1 MSEITSEKRAEILAK
16 WKKDGTFAT
25 PLKQISL
32 DKLVEIT
39 SILVGKDLVPFV
51 KRSVVKT
58 VLDHSKR
65 REYPLEIC
73 VNYLKSAVRAEKRK
87 EGMQDMVVNYL
98 GSRDILTQ
106 KNNFDPLRVSGH
118 RSLLLVD
125 GTDEIIEATVWD
137 IGPGEEG
144 SRKPLHFWHKIKAK
158 IEETEFTRSS
168 GEKGTGFTFAFIEDE
183 EPADRKDIVE
193 RLIKKAIPFDSISS
207 ESHMWQPIVIHGRMG
222 GFKPIEDWQPT
233 GEMVPITDADG
244 MPVIDHNTGKAR
256 MRAKKEPTAEGQPLI
271 QPRLNNQDIAI
282 YTLAASVS
290 PLDPNEKTVNKLKF
304 RLLNKK
310 FGNHILD
317 LGVGMQEVFA
327 DAMQEEDPLDYL
339 SSTYKGTEVLCV
351 GAVTRFAPD
360 DTRDINWVEFEASLV
375 IKVDGLT
382 SGAVG
387 QEITTT
393 IPTTPK
399 SEPQPTPSKE
409 DVAAIASD
417 VAPKVAKVAV
427 ETPVVPDALSVP
439 ASVSEGEKSKAQIIR
454 QAIMETRELY
464 PASAGIEEIESLE
477 LFIMK
482 PYCDAKMKILD
493 EHKPFIKKQ
502 LEQVRKEHG
511 DSPVGEKADP
521 AATSL
526 PKAASESG
534 EGPVESMAH
543 VEPTKCSGCGE
554 IIVGNVFDHYKTCKA
569 IHGDKKE

>member
-1 MSEITSEKRAEILAK
+1 MSDITSEKRAEILAE

-39 SILVGKDLVPFV
+39 SILVSKDMVPFV

-73 VNYLKSAVRAEKRK
+73 VNYLRSAVRAEKRK
-87 EGMQDMVVNYL
+87 EGMQDMIVYYL

-118 RSLLLVD
+118 RALLLVD
-125 GTDEIIEATVWD
+125 KTDEIIEATVWD

-144 SRKPLHFWHKIKAK
+144 SRKPLHFWHKINAM

-168 GEKGTGFTFAFIEDE
+168 GEKDTGFTFAFIEDE

-193 RLIKKAIPFDSISS
+193 RLIKKAIPFDSIDRD
-207 ESHMWQPIVIHGRMG
+207 SHMWQPIVIHGRMG

-233 GEMVPITDADG
+233 GEMVPITDTDG
-244 MPVIDHNTGKAR
+244 MPVIDSNTGKAR
-256 MRAKKEPTAEGQPLI
+256 MRPKKEPTAEGQPLI
-271 QPRLNNQDIAI
+271 QPRLNNPDIAI
-282 YTLAASVS
+282 YTLAANVS
-290 PLDPNEKTVNKLKF
+290 PLDPAEKTVNKLKF

-409 DVAAIASD
+409 DVVATASD
-417 VAPKVAKVAV
+417 VAPKAV
-427 ETPVVPDALSVP
+427 ESVTVPPSVVVP
-439 ASVSEGEKSKAQIIR
+439 ASAPVSEGEKSKAQIIR

-502 LEQVRKEHG
+502 LEQVRKEKG

-543 VEPTKCSGCGE
+543 VEPTRCSGCKE
-554 IIVGNVFDHYKTCKA
+554 IIEGNVFDHYKTCIA

>member
-1 MSEITSEKRAEILAK
+1 MSDITSEKRAEILAK

-25 PLKQISL
+25 PLKQIPL

-39 SILVGKDLVPFV
+39 SILVGKDLAPFV

-73 VNYLKSAVRAEKRK
+73 ENYLKTAVRAEKRK

-118 RSLLLVD
+118 RSLLLID

-144 SRKPLHFWHKIKAK
+144 NKKPLHFWHKINAK
-158 IEETEFTRSS
+158 IEETEFTRNS
-168 GEKGTGFTFAFIEDE
+168 GEKDTGFTFAFIEDE
-183 EPADRKDIVE
+183 EPADRKDIIE
-193 RLIKKAIPFDSISS
+193 RLIKKAIPFDSIDR
-207 ESHMWQPIVIHGRMG
+207 ESHIWQPVVIHGRLG
-222 GFKPIEDWQPT
+222 AFKPIEDWQPT
-233 GEMVPITDADG
+233 GEMVPITDTDG
-244 MPVIDHNTGKAR
+244 MPVIDPNTGKAR
-256 MRAKKEPTAEGQPLI
+256 MRAKKEPTAEGQPII
-271 QPRLNNQDIAI
+271 QPRLNNPDIAI

-290 PLDPNEKTVNKLKF
+290 PLDPAEKPVNKLKF

-327 DAMQEEDPLDYL
+327 DAMQEDDPLDYL
-339 SSTYKGTEVLCV
+339 SSTYRGTEVLCV

-360 DTRDINWVEFEASLV
+360 DTRPINWVEFEASLV
-375 IKVDGLT
+375 IKVDELT

-399 SEPQPTPSKE
+399 SEPHPTPSKE
-409 DVAAIASD
+409 DAKAIASD
-417 VAPKVAKVAV
+417 VAPKVAKSAV
-427 ETPVVPDALSVP
+427 ETPP
-439 ASVSEGEKSKAQIIR
+439 AAPVSEEGKSKAQIIR

-464 PASAGIEEIESLE
+464 PPSAGIEEIESLE

-543 VEPTKCSGCGE
+543 VEPTRCSGCKE
-554 IIVGNVFDHYKTCKA
+554 IIEGNVFDHYKTCSA
-569 IHGDKKE
+569 IHGEKKE